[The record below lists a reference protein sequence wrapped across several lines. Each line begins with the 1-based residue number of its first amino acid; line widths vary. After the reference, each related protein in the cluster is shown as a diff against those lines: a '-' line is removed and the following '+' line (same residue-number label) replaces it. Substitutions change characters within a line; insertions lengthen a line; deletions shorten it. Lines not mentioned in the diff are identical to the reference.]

1 MKDKSIY
8 HLFLDV
14 SLSALLDSRCSL
26 GLKHGCISVSLKVK
40 SSLSFTIRPKCF
52 LLTQIGLKK
61 EWGKIGNWDYLGQI
75 KLE

>member
-1 MKDKSIY
+1 MSMKDKSIY

-14 SLSALLDSRCSL
+14 SLSAMLDSRCSL

-40 SSLSFTIRPKCF
+40 SFAIRPKCF
-52 LLTQIGLKK
+52 LLTHIGLKK
-61 EWGKIGNWDYLGQI
+61 EWGKIGNWDFLGQI